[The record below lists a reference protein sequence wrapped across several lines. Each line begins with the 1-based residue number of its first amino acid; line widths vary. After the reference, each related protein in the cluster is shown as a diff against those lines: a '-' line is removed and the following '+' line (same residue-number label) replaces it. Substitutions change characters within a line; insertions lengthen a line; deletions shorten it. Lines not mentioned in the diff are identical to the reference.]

1 MTTQW
6 WYLVLLSTIIFLFI
20 VGNIFFLKIFIDND
34 FNFNNILI
42 SGSDFYWVFRTLKF
56 IFDLFPGIPW
66 TFSQKRLLVSGIMWL
81 YQAQIHTSFYCF
93 TTKSVIFSI
102 KKRTFQVEIWIIKI
116 YIYINIFVTLPI
128 AIYECGRNPSAL
140 RQLHTYLQSTM
151 SQTRLTAR
159 LALLHLNFMESM
171 PLTRS

>member
-116 YIYINIFVTLPI
+116 YIYKYICHLTNRHIWVWEKSVGFKATEHILAEHHVTDEIDSP
-128 AIYECGRNPSAL
+128 
-140 RQLHTYLQSTM
+140 
-151 SQTRLTAR
+151 TRFASFKFHGKH
-159 LALLHLNFMESM
+159 APN
-171 PLTRS
+171 